1 MRRMIAAGPPA
12 NRPPHIELASPTARS
27 RWSPWQGS
35 ALSRGVT
42 ILLLLALTAPA
53 PAADRAD
60 TGVALGQFSPAA
72 PPLPAPEVAFTDIKG
87 NPAGFAELRGKP
99 VVVNLWAT
107 WCQPCLREM
116 PSLERLQ
123 EKLAGKLTVAA
134 ISQDRGGEK
143 AVTPYLAKLGLDKV
157 RIYLDPKSEVGKA
170 FGVRGLP
177 TSIVLDAEGREVGR
191 VEGAAEW
198 DSATMLA
205 VLDLLV
211 TAAAAVPAANAPA
224 TSAPR

>member
-1 MRRMIAAGPPA
+1 M
-12 NRPPHIELASPTARS
+12 
-27 RWSPWQGS
+27 
-35 ALSRGVT
+35 
-42 ILLLLALTAPA
+42 
-53 PAADRAD
+53 
-60 TGVALGQFSPAA
+60 GQFSPAA

-87 NPAGFAELRGKP
+87 NPAGFAGLRGKP

-205 VLDLLV
+205 VLDPLV
-211 TAAAAVPAANAPA
+211 TAAAAAPAANAPA